1 MNRFAKL
8 SVFALISVLML
19 TTCSS
24 KQSPVDDLTELSY
37 KLQEDSE
44 NYSSKDWESAI
55 TKYAQIEKDLQQ
67 YEYTDEELKEIGR
80 LKAKCAKAMMKSSGK
95 LLKSQFHILEMQ
107 LEGAS
112 EELEGAFD
120 EFIDVI
126 KDSK

>member
-19 TTCSS
+19 TACSS

-55 TKYAQIEKDLQQ
+55 TKYAQIEKVTRISSKKTVLN
-67 YEYTDEELKEIGR
+67 
-80 LKAKCAKAMMKSSGK
+80 AMICK
-95 LLKSQFHILEMQ
+95 LVSLSL
-107 LEGAS
+107 S
-112 EELEGAFD
+112 
-120 EFIDVI
+120 
-126 KDSK
+126 